1 MDALGSG
8 GSLSRTTWEE
18 EPGHQGGG
26 MTVSGVPTLVAVTP
40 ALQLPEKV
48 ARPVGVETPILQS
61 LGAQGAGQSVEALI
75 WVALLGVRRL

>member
-8 GSLSRTTWEE
+8 GSLSRTTWGEE
-18 EPGHQGGG
+18 RGHQGGG
-26 MTVSGVPTLVAVTP
+26 ITVSRVPTLVAATP
-40 ALQLPEKV
+40 VLQLPEKV